1 MDMEG
6 WLTRGGRVFA
16 EKFKLVV
23 CGFGLEGEVV
33 DIEEEE
39 GEGNR
44 KKVVR
49 IIYTYGR
56 LYMFLLDIR
65 IHN

>member
-1 MDMEG
+1 M
-6 WLTRGGRVFA
+6 FA

-39 GEGNR
+39 EEEGNR
-44 KKVVR
+44 R
-49 IIYTYGR
+49 R
-56 LYMFLLDIR
+56 WL
-65 IHN
+65 